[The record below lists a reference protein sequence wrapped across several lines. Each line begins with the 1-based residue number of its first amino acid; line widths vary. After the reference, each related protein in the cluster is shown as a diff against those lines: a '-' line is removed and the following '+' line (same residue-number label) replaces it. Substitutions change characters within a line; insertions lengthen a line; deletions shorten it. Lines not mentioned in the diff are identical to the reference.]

1 MKDKSKSSKL
11 NAKFKYSI
19 VNMLDYLHRQIYA
32 LNTSKA
38 FAGLMIIVLNI
49 SSRFVNI
56 KLSRSIESYL
66 KYTFSRQVLIFA
78 ITWMGTR
85 DIYIAFI
92 FSLVFI
98 ICVDFLFN
106 EDSRFCCL
114 PSHFT
119 DYHIQLLETS
129 ATDSSGNKIT
139 TPNASPNS
147 SPNSSSNA
155 SSNASSN
162 SSSNASPKQN
172 ATEESEFISEDQIKK
187 AKEVLEKAKRQN
199 APYQYQGFYNI

>member
-1 MKDKSKSSKL
+1 MKAKSNSKSNI
-11 NAKFKYSI
+11 NARFQYSI
-19 VNMLDYLHRQIYA
+19 VNMLEYVHKQIYA
-32 LNTSKA
+32 LNSSKM
-38 FAGLMIIVLNI
+38 FAGIMIIVLNI
-49 SSRFVNI
+49 ASRFVNI

-92 FSLVFI
+92 FSIVFM

-114 PSHFT
+114 PSQFT

-129 ATDSSGNKIT
+129 PNTDDKEKEKKEE
-139 TPNASPNS
+139 
-147 SPNSSSNA
+147 
-155 SSNASSN
+155 
-162 SSSNASPKQN
+162 KQ
-172 ATEESEFISEDQIKK
+172 EKKEKDDEYISEEQIKA
-187 AKEVLEKAKRQN
+187 AKEILEKAKRQN
-199 APYQYQGFYNI
+199 APYQYQGFYTI

>member
-1 MKDKSKSSKL
+1 MKAKSKPSR
-11 NAKFKYSI
+11 FQYSI
-19 VNMLDYLHRQIYA
+19 INLLEYLHKHIYA

-38 FAGLMIIVLNI
+38 FAGVMIIVLNI
-49 SSRFVNI
+49 ASRFVNI

-129 ATDSSGNKIT
+129 PKDASGNVV
-139 TPNASPNS
+139 TP
-147 SPNSSSNA
+147 
-155 SSNASSN
+155 SN
-162 SSSNASPKQN
+162 SSVSAPSNSSGSASEN
-172 ATEESEFISEDQIKK
+172 SEIISEEQIRK
-187 AKEVLEKAKRQN
+187 AKEILEKAKRQN

>member
-1 MKDKSKSSKL
+1 MKSKSKPSR
-11 NAKFKYSI
+11 FQYSI
-19 VNMLDYLHRQIYA
+19 IHLLEYLHKHIYA

-38 FAGLMIIVLNI
+38 FAGVMIIVLNI
-49 SSRFVNI
+49 ASRFVNI

-98 ICVDFLFN
+98 ICVDFVFN

-129 ATDSSGNKIT
+129 PKDASGNVV
-139 TPNASPNS
+139 
-147 SPNSSSNA
+147 A
-155 SSNASSN
+155 SSNNSGSAPSNNSVSAPSNNSVSAPSNNSGSASEN
-162 SSSNASPKQN
+162 S
-172 ATEESEFISEDQIKK
+172 EIISEEQIRK
-187 AKEVLEKAKRQN
+187 AKEILEKAKRQN